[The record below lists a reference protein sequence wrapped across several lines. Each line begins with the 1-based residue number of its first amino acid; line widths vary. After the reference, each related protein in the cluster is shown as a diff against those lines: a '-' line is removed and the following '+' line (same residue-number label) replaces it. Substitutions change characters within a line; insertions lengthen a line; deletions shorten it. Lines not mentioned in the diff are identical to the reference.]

1 MESPPIHKHFKLHFP
16 FSLSNCNQNIHCVV
30 KVVPVPFST
39 GVLARHKSFQLCFL
53 TSARTEVAGV
63 GQEDSSVSNLWWSME
78 QSAASLCTESRPTH
92 LCYSNY
98 ETESSILLCNQLL
111 ISIAST
117 SELILASIDK
127 IDTILKQSDWC
138 YIFTSVTADKKR
150 VLKCLLC

>member
-63 GQEDSSVSNLWWSME
+63 GQEDSSVSNLW
-78 QSAASLCTESRPTH
+78 
-92 LCYSNY
+92 
-98 ETESSILLCNQLL
+98 
-111 ISIAST
+111 
-117 SELILASIDK
+117 
-127 IDTILKQSDWC
+127 
-138 YIFTSVTADKKR
+138 
-150 VLKCLLC
+150 